1 MDNREQARLM
11 AVVLTVG
18 ERRRQIQMYGHNE
31 SLALGFEE
39 WLSPFSE
46 YRPKIVERIF
56 RADYNEYERKNGQP
70 SWMHLIREELAELF
84 AATNPGDAIVEASQV
99 AALCISLIEHLTLH
113 GEDVW
118 PAAT

>member
-11 AVVLTVG
+11 AVVLTIG

-31 SLALGFEE
+31 DLALEFES
-39 WLSPFSE
+39 WLEPYSNESSRE
-46 YRPKIVERIF
+46 VERTL
-56 RADYNEYERKNGQP
+56 REDYEGYSRSTGQP
-70 SWMHLIREELAELF
+70 SWMHLIREEIAELF
-84 AATNPGDAIVEASQV
+84 AATNRGDAIVEASQV

-118 PAAT
+118 PVAT